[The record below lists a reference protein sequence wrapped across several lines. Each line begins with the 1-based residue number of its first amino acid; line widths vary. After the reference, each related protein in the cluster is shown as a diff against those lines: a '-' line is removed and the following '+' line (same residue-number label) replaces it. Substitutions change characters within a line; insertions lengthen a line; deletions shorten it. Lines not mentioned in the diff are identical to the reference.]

1 MAERE
6 QESRPRKAILEAATR
21 LFGAQQY
28 HGTTMRDIARE
39 VGVLPGSLYA
49 HIESKEALLL
59 EVVNTAFEPVLQ
71 LAAELDASTEPP
83 EARLRAGIIA
93 HVCEVADH
101 RERALVV
108 LHQWRY
114 LTGDDYAA
122 VLHKRRRYQAVFEH
136 IYREGVAQGVF
147 NPEITPSDA
156 IFAILGAV
164 NWVPE
169 WFSPDG
175 SLTPEQL
182 GSRLADLLLSGL
194 MAPDR
199 SAAAA

>member
-1 MAERE
+1 VAERE
-6 QESRPRKAILEAATR
+6 EESRPRKAILEAATR

-49 HIESKEALLL
+49 HIESKQALLL
-59 EVVNTAFEPVLQ
+59 EVVNAAFEPVLQ
-71 LAAELDASTEPP
+71 LAEELERSTEHP
-83 EARLRAGIIA
+83 EARLRAAIVA
-93 HVCEVADH
+93 HVSEVADH

-114 LTGDDYAA
+114 LTGDEYTA
-122 VLHKRRRYQAVFEH
+122 VLKKRRRYQAVFEH
-136 IYREGVAQGVF
+136 IYEQGVAQGVF
-147 NPEITPSDA
+147 NPEVATTDA
-156 IFAILGAV
+156 VFTILGAV

-175 SLTPEQL
+175 DLTPAEV
-182 GSRLADLLLSGL
+182 GTRLADMLLSGL
-194 MAPDR
+194 LLTAPAR
-199 SAAAA
+199 AA